1 MKYPLS
7 MTSFGRGECRTGDK
21 TWTVEIRSV
30 NHRYRD
36 INVKMPR
43 SLGAIEER
51 INKEI
56 STLHSRGKIDVMIN
70 LVDEGSAR
78 VSLRADLQLAREYYR
93 CFKEISLELGIVNS
107 ADLPLIS
114 SFKDVITSVDK
125 QEDLDEIWRAIR
137 EALKNALTEALHMRE
152 AEGKALKDDL
162 VYRLD
167 TISTTT
173 AGIEESIPE
182 LIKKRE
188 TVLKERLD
196 NLLNGVDIDPV
207 RLAQETAIIADKSDV
222 TEELVRL
229 RSHVAQFSRFL
240 ELKEP
245 VGRRLDFLLQ
255 EFNRE
260 VNTMASKIGNSEVT
274 HLTVDLKNEIE
285 KMREQV
291 RNLE

>member
-7 MTSFGRGECRTGDK
+7 MTSFGRGECRTGDR

-43 SLGAIEER
+43 SLGAIDDR
-51 INKEI
+51 IKKEI
-56 STLHSRGKIDVMIN
+56 STIHSRGKIDVMIN
-70 LVDEGSAR
+70 PVDEGSAK
-78 VSLRADLQLAREYYR
+78 VSLRSDLQLAREYYR
-93 CFKEISLELGIVNS
+93 CLKEISQELGIENF
-107 ADLPLIS
+107 ADLSLIS

-125 QEDLDEIWRAIR
+125 EEDLDEIWGAIR
-137 EALKNALTEALHMRE
+137 EALKSALAEALHMRE
-152 AEGKALKDDL
+152 AEGKVLKNDL
-162 VYRLD
+162 VSRLD

-182 LIKKRE
+182 LVKKKQA
-188 TVLKERLD
+188 VLKERLD
-196 NLLNGVDIDPV
+196 NLLDGVDIDPV
-207 RLAQETAIIADKSDV
+207 RLAQETAIIADKSDI

-229 RSHVAQFSRFL
+229 QSHVMQFSRFL

-260 VNTMASKIGNSEVT
+260 VNTMASKIGNSEAT
-274 HLTVDLKNEIE
+274 HLTVDLKNEVE

-291 RNLE
+291 QNLE